1 MADIKKLSKCFKE
14 VKRLTGD
21 LISDEQINEILDE
34 AKIAVNESK
43 FDKAQI
49 KTDKIL
55 AKKVIDKIEYDQA
68 VKKRNLA
75 DNNLKAIDIYQQIV
89 DAVELSADRSV
100 SKYSLSPSEGFLA
113 KLVGNQKFS
122 NIARDSIGSRQ
133 IALEEIYYT
142 RFFKAIND
150 ISPTSWD
157 ALTSGKM
164 DIEIADEMKGLVSGN
179 VEAAQ
184 IAKVLKDIQAD
195 LRNQLNDLGANIGQ
209 IDDWITRMSHN
220 TEKMAR
226 ASEGSRLI
234 SDNRIAWR
242 EFIKTRLDLKRSFA
256 NVNDPKEIDKI
267 LDDIFDSLMS
277 GDHTKHDGVGSVFGT
292 KNVTNRLNASRV
304 LHFKN
309 SQARQEYSV
318 KFGEP
323 SLKENVLGVITTSTR
338 NIALMQTLGTNPK
351 DTAEKVLA
359 LLRKKYKGTDPKE
372 VNKLNFKNF
381 ESEFKEIDGSI
392 NGIANEILAKTGMI
406 IRSTGAL
413 ARLGMTQIT
422 SIGDIPQY
430 MGTTNFQGRGLLTGL
445 FEAMTGLFNANDKAA
460 MEVLQVVSN
469 SYTATAYRGNV
480 YAAGNDSW
488 GKVGEL
494 QNTFFKWNGLNGWVS
509 RLKSSMILGLSRH
522 YGMLADTKL
531 KDLDVRERNFLNLY
545 GIDEGKW
552 DMLRSIKTLAVDDRR
567 YMTAEG
573 VDEISE
579 DAINKYLGRKLSKRE
594 IRNFKKDLELTWRNV
609 LVDQGMHGSPEPDA
623 ATRAIMNQGLEKGT
637 PMGETIR
644 FVMQFK
650 GFPISM
656 WKKIVGREL
665 YSYGADEGS
674 LPMLKGFSSLII
686 MGTMFGYIAMST
698 KDMLRGRTPRDPTKK
713 GTILQSFSQG
723 GGLGIY
729 GDFIVSEIQNEY
741 GNGIFETALGP
752 TAGDVKKLFDIV
764 QAMNEPKK
772 AGKKFYELVEGH
784 TPFLNLYYSKAAYD
798 YLIGYQI
805 KEFLDPGYFDRM
817 KRRHEEKRGQKY
829 FMKPGSIVP
838 DFNQ

>member
-1 MADIKKLSKCFKE
+1 MDIKKLSKCFKE

-55 AKKVIDKIEYDQA
+55 AKNVIDKIEYAQA

-75 DNNLKAIDIYQQIV
+75 ENNMKAIDIYQQII
-89 DAVELSADRSV
+89 DAVDLSAASNV
-100 SKYSLSPSEGFLA
+100 KFKLSPSEGVLA

-133 IALEEIYYT
+133 QTLEEMYIT
-142 RFFKAIND
+142 KFFKEIND
-150 ISPTSWD
+150 ISPTAWD
-157 ALTSGKM
+157 SFSSGKM
-164 DIEIADEMKGLVSGN
+164 DLEIEDEIRGLVSGN
-179 VEAAQ
+179 AEAAK
-184 IAKVLKDIQAD
+184 IAKALKKVQED
-195 LRNQLNDLGANIGQ
+195 LRSQLNDLGANIGQ

-220 TEKMAR
+220 VEKMAR
-226 ASEGSRLI
+226 AANGSKI
-234 SDNRIAWR
+234 IGDHRIAWR
-242 EFIKTRLDLKRSFA
+242 EYIKPRLDLKRSFP
-256 NVNDPKEIDKI
+256 NVNDTKEIDRI
-267 LDDIFDSLMS
+267 LDNIFDSFMS
-277 GDHTKHDGVGSVFGT
+277 GDHMKHDGAGSIFGT

-309 SQARQEYSV
+309 SKTRQEYSV

-351 DTAEKVLA
+351 DTLEKILA
-359 LLRKKYKGTDPKE
+359 LLRKKYKSEDPKQI
-372 VNKLNFKNF
+372 NKLNFKNF
-381 ESEFKEIDGSI
+381 ENQFKEIDGSI
-392 NGIANEILAKTGMI
+392 NAIANDVAAKVGMVV
-406 IRSTGAL
+406 RSTGAM

-430 MGTTNFQGRGLLTGL
+430 MGTANFQGRGLLTGL
-445 FEAMTGLFNANDKAA
+445 FEALTGLFNANDRAA
-460 MEVLQVVSN
+460 MEVLQIVSN
-469 SYTATAYRGNV
+469 SYSATAYRGNV

-488 GKVGEL
+488 GKMGEL

-522 YGMLADTKL
+522 YGMLTETKFSNL
-531 KDLDVRERNFLNLY
+531 DLRERNFLTLY

-552 DMLRSIKTLAVDDRR
+552 DMLRSVKTLAIDNKK
-567 YMTAEG
+567 YLTAEG
-573 VDEISE
+573 VNEIG
-579 DAINKYLGRKLSKRE
+579 DDVITNYIGRKLSQRE

-656 WKKIVGREL
+656 WKKIIGREL
-665 YSYGADEGS
+665 YSYGADEGN
-674 LPMLKGFSSLII
+674 LPMLKGLSSLLI
-686 MGTMFGYIAMST
+686 MGTIFGYISMSI
-698 KDMLRGRTPRDPTKK
+698 KDMVRGRSPRDPKK
-713 GTILQSFSQG
+713 PGVILQAFAQG
-723 GGLGIY
+723 GGGGIY
-729 GDFIVSEIQNEY
+729 GDFLISEIQNEY

-752 TAGDVKKLFDIV
+752 TAGDIKKFFDMV
-764 QAMNEPKK
+764 QAMNDPKK
-772 AGKKFYELVEGH
+772 AGKKFYELAEGH
-784 TPFLNLYYSKAAYD
+784 TPFLNLYYTKAAYD

-805 KEFLDPGYFDRM
+805 KEFLDPGYWERM
-817 KRRHEEKRGQKY
+817 KSNHSEKRGQTY
-829 FMKPGSIVP
+829 YMKPGSIVP
-838 DFNQ
+838 EFNQ

>member
-1 MADIKKLSKCFKE
+1 MADIKKLSKCFQE

-75 DNNLKAIDIYQQIV
+75 ENNLKAIDIYQQII
-89 DAVELSADRSV
+89 DAVDLSAASNV
-100 SKYSLSPSEGFLA
+100 KFKLSPSEGVLA

-122 NIARDSIGSRQ
+122 KIARDSIGSRQ
-133 IALEEIYYT
+133 TALEEIQINN
-142 RFFKAIND
+142 FFRQINE
-150 ISPTSWD
+150 ISPTAWD
-157 ALTSGKM
+157 SLTSGKM
-164 DIEIADEMKGLVSGN
+164 DLEIEDEMRGLISGN
-179 VEAAQ
+179 AEAAQ
-184 IAKVLKDIQAD
+184 IAKVLKNIQSD
-195 LRNQLNDLGANIGQ
+195 LRGQLNDLGANIGL

-226 ASEGSRLI
+226 AANGSKI
-234 SDNRIAWR
+234 IGDHRIAWR
-242 EFIKTRLDLKRSFA
+242 EYIKPRLDLKRSFV
-256 NVNDPKEIDKI
+256 NVNDPKEIDEI
-267 LDDIFDSLMS
+267 LDSIFDSFMS
-277 GDHTKHDGVGSVFGT
+277 GDHTKHDGAGSVFGT
-292 KNVTNRLNASRV
+292 RNVTNRLNASRV

-309 SQARQEYSV
+309 SKSRQEYSV

-351 DTAEKVLA
+351 DTLEKVLA
-359 LLRKKYKGTDPKE
+359 LLRKKYKNIDPKE
-372 VNKLNFKNF
+372 VNKLTFKNF
-381 ESEFKEIDGSI
+381 ENEFKEIDGSI
-392 NGIANEILAKTGMI
+392 NGISNDLLAKVGMVV
-406 IRSTGAL
+406 RSTGAM
-413 ARLGMTQIT
+413 ARLGMTPIT
-422 SIGDIPQY
+422 SFGDIPQY
-430 MGTTNFQGRGLLTGL
+430 MGTSNFQGRGLLSGL
-445 FEAMTGLFNANDKAA
+445 FEALTGLFNANDKAA

-469 SYTATAYRGNV
+469 SYSATAYRGNV

-488 GKVGEL
+488 GKMGEL
-494 QNTFFKWNGLNGWVS
+494 QNTFFKWNSLNGWVS

-522 YGMLADTKL
+522 YGMLTQTKL
-531 KDLDVRERNFLNLY
+531 KDLDIRERNFLNLY

-552 DMLRSIKTLAVDDRR
+552 DMLRSIKTLAVDDKR
-567 YMTAEG
+567 YLTAES
-573 VDEISE
+573 VNDLSDDVITS
-579 DAINKYLGRKLSKRE
+579 YVGRKLSQRE

-644 FVMQFK
+644 FIMQFK

-656 WKKIVGREL
+656 WKKIIGREL

-674 LPMLKGFSSLII
+674 LPMLKGLSSLLI
-686 MGTMFGYIAMST
+686 MGTIFGYIAMST
-698 KDMLRGRTPRDPTKK
+698 KDMIRGRTPRDPKKK
-713 GTILQSFSQG
+713 GTILQAFAQG
-723 GGLGIY
+723 GGGGIY
-729 GDFIVSEIQNEY
+729 GDFLISEIQNEY

-752 TAGDVKKLFDIV
+752 TAGDIKKFFDMA
-764 QAMNEPKK
+764 QSMNDPKK
-772 AGKKFYELVEGH
+772 AGKKFYELAEGH
-784 TPFLNLYYSKAAYD
+784 TPFLNLYYTKAAYD

-805 KEFLDPGYFDRM
+805 KEFLDPGYWERM
-817 KRRHEEKRGQKY
+817 KSNHSEKRGQTY

-838 DFNQ
+838 EFNQ